1 MEKPK
6 PSEPDLEAPR
16 CMADREAMSVSSQ
29 PSPVAPS
36 SPSGR
41 KARVAHVMAGSA
53 RGGAELFFERLSM
66 AQTADQRPVR
76 ALIRHDAGREGRLRA
91 ANVETHTFRFGGML
105 DVGTKPRLQKSLLE
119 FQPDVVVAW
128 MSRAARKLPSGPWR
142 TAGRLGGYYDLSNYR
157 RCEHLIGNTRGLAEW
172 MKTQGWPADRVHYV
186 PNFATDFASVQSAR
200 PEFLPSDAPFV
211 LALGRLHENKAFDVL
226 IRAMTRLPG
235 VHLVIGGEGPERAA
249 LEDLIRKEGLSDR
262 VHLPGWVAESGP
274 WLRACDVMVCPSR
287 IEPLGNVV
295 IEGLSAGVPV
305 VGSAIQGPQE
315 ILAGTQ
321 DGLLA
326 PVEDADAFASQ
337 IGAILDD
344 TALAGSLRLNGRA
357 RFEREF
363 AESVVMTKW
372 SEFLDGG
379 LS

>member
-1 MEKPK
+1 M
-6 PSEPDLEAPR
+6 
-16 CMADREAMSVSSQ
+16 
-29 PSPVAPS
+29 
-36 SPSGR
+36 
-41 KARVAHVMAGSA
+41 AHVMAGSA

-76 ALIRHDAGREGRLRA
+76 ALIRHDAGREARLRA
-91 ANVETHTFRFGGML
+91 ANVETQTFRFGGML
-105 DVGTKPRLQKSLLE
+105 DVGTKPRLQKSLRE

-142 TAGRLGGYYDLSNYR
+142 TAGRLGGYYDLSNYQ
-157 RCEHLIGNTRGLAEW
+157 RCEHLIGNTRGLADW
-172 MKTQGWPADRVHYV
+172 MKKQGWPADRVHYV
-186 PNFATDFASVQSAR
+186 PNFATDFSTVPAVR
-200 PEFLPSDAPFV
+200 PEFLPPEAPFV

-226 IRAMTRLPG
+226 IRAMTPLPG
-235 VHLVIGGEGPERAA
+235 VHLVIGGEGPERTA

-262 VHLPGWVAESGP
+262 VHLPGWVADSGP

-295 IEGLSAGVPV
+295 IEGLSAGAPV

-315 ILAGTQ
+315 ILAGTE

-326 PVEDADAFASQ
+326 PVEDAEAFASQ
-337 IGAILDD
+337 IGAILEDA
-344 TALAGSLRLNGRA
+344 ALARRLRQNGRA

-363 AESVVMTKW
+363 AESVVMAKW

>member
-1 MEKPK
+1 
-6 PSEPDLEAPR
+6 
-16 CMADREAMSVSSQ
+16 MSVSFQ
-29 PSPVAPS
+29 PSPVVSPS
-36 SPSGR
+36 SFPGR

-66 AQTADQRPVR
+66 AQTQDKRPVR
-76 ALIRHDAGREGRLRA
+76 ALIRHDSAREDRLRA
-91 ANVETHTFRFGGML
+91 ACVETHTFRFGGAL
-105 DVGTKPRLQKSLLE
+105 DVRTRSHLRRNLNE

-128 MSRAARKLPSGPWR
+128 MSRAARKLPTGPWR

-157 RCEHLIGNTRGLAEW
+157 RCEHLIGNTRGLADW
-172 MKTQGWPADRVHYV
+172 MKAQGWPANRVHYL
-186 PNFATDFASVQSAR
+186 PNFATDFASVTPVR
-200 PEFLPSDAPFV
+200 PDFLPPDVPFV

-235 VHLVIGGEGPERAA
+235 VHLVIAGEGPERAT
-249 LEDLIRKEGLSDR
+249 LEALIRSENLSDR

-295 IEGLSAGVPV
+295 IEGLSAAVPV

-315 ILAGTQ
+315 ILSGTE

-326 PVEDADAFASQ
+326 PVEDAEVFSAQ
-337 IGAILDD
+337 IGNILEDK
-344 TALAGSLRLNGRA
+344 ALAQRLRHNGRA

-363 AESVVMTKW
+363 AQDVVMARW

-379 LS
+379 LT